1 MRDYTGLTDEELYQR
16 LDDVAFEAEALR
28 REVIRR
34 GRAKA
39 EKRLQEGGGNGYYGP
54 YGYGSQDR

>member
-1 MRDYTGLTDEELYQR
+1 MRDYTGLTDSELYAR
-16 LDDVAFEAEALR
+16 LDAVAFEYEALR
-28 REVIRR
+28 REVVRR

-39 EKRLQEGGGNGYYGP
+39 QETQESRSSGEYYGP